1 MATTEATQIRPIEP
15 ALETA
20 APNPRRWQ
28 ILAVLCISLF
38 VIVTDNTI
46 VNVALPTLA
55 RELNAGTSSLQWIVD
70 AYTLVFAGLLL
81 AAGGLGDRFGRRGAL
96 LAGLLV
102 FGGFSAAGA
111 FASSTGE
118 LIAARALMGVG
129 AAFIFPSTLALI
141 VNVFTDARERAAAI
155 GIWTAIAGV
164 GVALGPISGGW
175 LLEHFSWGSVF
186 LVNVPIVLIG
196 IVGTLVLVPTSRD
209 PRAARLDLSGLGLS
223 IAGVTVLVWSLI
235 EAPHN
240 GWVSTETI
248 AGLAAA
254 AALLASFVWWER
266 RVSAPLLDV
275 RLFRN
280 MRFTA
285 ASLAITLGFFAL
297 FGFIFL
303 VTQYLQLVK
312 GYSALQAGVR
322 TLPFAIAM
330 VAAAVTSPKVVQ
342 RVGTKLVVAAGLALM
357 AGGFAIA
364 ATNDA
369 STSYSIIATAMVL
382 MGFGLGSAAA
392 PATESI
398 LESLPKEKAGVG
410 SAVNDTTREVGGT
423 LGVAVLGSIMAS
435 VYGGRIVDALSGTPL
450 PAALRASAGDSLAAA
465 LQIAGE
471 VGGSSG
477 QAIVVTAQDAFV
489 HAFQIGSVVTGAVA
503 LAGALLAVLFL
514 PARSRDEEPISI
526 TLEREPAVAQLEP
539 VVERTEG

>member
-1 MATTEATQIRPIEP
+1 MATTEATQIRPMEP

-141 VNVFTDARERAAAI
+141 VNVFTNPRERAAAI

-186 LVNVPIVLIG
+186 LVNVPIVLVG

-209 PRAARLDLSGLGLS
+209 PRAARLDLTGLGLS

-240 GWVSTETI
+240 GWVSIETI
-248 AGLAAA
+248 AGLTAA

-266 RVSAPLLDV
+266 RAPAPLLDV

-322 TLPFAIAM
+322 TLPFAFAM

-369 STSYSIIATAMVL
+369 STAYSVIATAMVL

-435 VYGGRIVDALSGTPL
+435 LYGGRIVDALSSTPL

-477 QAIVVTAQDAFV
+477 QAIVVTARDAFV

-526 TLEREPAVAQLEP
+526 TIEREPAVAQLEP

>member
-1 MATTEATQIRPIEP
+1 MTTTQIRPVEP
-15 ALETA
+15 ILEGA
-20 APNPRRWQ
+20 GPNPRRWQ
-28 ILAVLCISLF
+28 ILAVLCVSLF
-38 VIVTDNTI
+38 VIVMDNTI

-55 RELNAGTSSLQWIVD
+55 RELEAGTSSLQWIVD

-81 AAGGLGDRFGRRGAL
+81 AAGGLGDRFGRKGAL
-96 LAGLLV
+96 LAGLAL
-102 FGGFSAAGA
+102 FGAFSAAGA
-111 FASSTGE
+111 FASSTGQ
-118 LIAARALMGVG
+118 LISARAVMGVG
-129 AAFIFPSTLALI
+129 AALIFPTTLAI
-141 VNVFTDARERAAAI
+141 VVNVFTEPRERAAAI

-186 LVNVPIVLIG
+186 LVNVPVTVAG
-196 IVGTLVLVPTSRD
+196 IVGTLVLVPRSRD
-209 PRAARLDLSGLGLS
+209 PRAPRLDLPGLALS
-223 IAGVTVLVWSLI
+223 IAGVTLLVWSLI
-235 EAPHN
+235 EAPSH
-240 GWVSTETI
+240 GWISATTIGGI
-248 AGLAAA
+248 AGAV
-254 AALLASFVWWER
+254 ALLSVFAWWELR
-266 RVSAPLLDV
+266 TPAPLLDV
-275 RLFRN
+275 HLFRN

-330 VAAAVTSPKVVQ
+330 VVAAVSSPKVVQ
-342 RVGTKLVVAAGLALM
+342 RIGTKLVVAAGLALM

-364 ATNDA
+364 STNDA
-369 STSYSIIATAMVL
+369 STSYTVIASAMVL

-398 LESLPKEKAGVG
+398 LASLPREKAGVG

-435 VYGGRIVDALSGTPL
+435 VYGGRILDALSGTPL
-450 PAALRASAGDSLAAA
+450 PAGLRATAGDSLAAA
-465 LQIAGE
+465 LQIAGG
-471 VGGSSG
+471 VGGAAG
-477 QAIVVTAQDAFV
+477 RGIALAAQDAFV

-503 LAGALLAVLFL
+503 LAGAVIALLYL
-514 PARSRDEEPISI
+514 PARSRQEEPITI
-526 TLEREPAVAQLEP
+526 TLDGEPIRPGLES
-539 VVERTEG
+539 VVERVEG